1 LTGNTERERHKK
13 FFEKY
18 FPLGIAEQ
26 LKEML
31 KFPEIRKLRFPI
43 LIMGILVGIPF
54 AIMILLIIFTFPLLS
69 FLVCQMLQ
77 KFSLKTLITFLF
89 LLLYVIIIPCF
100 ILFIIVPK
108 FARPRLLVKIS
119 PSLLLLIGLDFR
131 FKFVSSE
138 LGVKYVKLFDQ
149 VADTVDFLIKRKPY
163 HHVATE
169 ISQLRDQICRIKK
182 ILLLVPEEKLNR
194 TYLAI
199 KFSELALAFKALNEK
214 EYQKGLPK
222 IYSIAQ
228 ELKKVAPYVSYER
241 KISLSKKLISWIHPL
256 LSLSELISII
266 RVLQHFLR
274 FLYL

>member
-1 LTGNTERERHKK
+1 LTENTERERFKK
-13 FFEKY
+13 FLEKY

-26 LKEML
+26 LKE
-31 KFPEIRKLRFPI
+31 I
-43 LIMGILVGIPF
+43 LQSSVRPLSYGLIIMCVFLGVVFLIYVFSLIIVGPF
-54 AIMILLIIFTFPLLS
+54 LLIS
-69 FLVCQMLQ
+69 MYQMLQ
-77 KFSLKTLITFLF
+77 KFSLKTLIAF
-89 LLLYVIIIPCF
+89 LLLFLYVITVPCF
-100 ILFIIVPK
+100 IFFIIPR
-108 FARPRLLVKIS
+108 FARPRFLVKIF
-119 PSLLLLIGLDFR
+119 PLLSLLIGLDFR
-131 FKFVSSE
+131 FKFISSE
-138 LGVKYVKLFDQ
+138 FGVEYVKLFDQ